1 MKRNIYI
8 IAIFVLVAFS
18 ACKKYLATVP
28 QSFLPP
34 ASYYQGSNLT
44 NAIAAIYSPLG
55 SFGGASLY
63 NENVVGIFTCNDE
76 TFIGGPGRAVASNN
90 VAALGYDY
98 STGNINNFWKGCYTG
113 IERANE
119 LLSYVDPKDPSAD
132 VQAAY
137 GEALFLRA
145 YYHFLLVS
153 NFGDVPLKITPTTS
167 PEGLQ
172 IARTPTIAVYEQ
184 ILADMKA
191 AENRVYPINKLNH
204 ASRVSKSAVDGIL
217 ARVYLY
223 MAGYPLNGGK
233 GGAAAMY
240 DSSLT
245 YSQKVINSG
254 LHSLNPSY
262 SQIFINNAANIFD
275 VKESIWEVGYSGNDG
290 AIVKA
295 GSTLGS
301 QNGIPFSFT
310 NVLPGSINQVFQD
323 SGYSYGYIYVNQ
335 KLYNLYDSCDARRD
349 WNVANFNYAVST
361 TTLPYVTRVPISNT
375 TVFSYNKP
383 NAKWRRNYENFI
395 PKGKNTSA
403 INFPIL
409 RYADVLLMFAEADLQ
424 VNGGSCTP
432 AGVAA
437 VNAVRE
443 RGYGLTATTAPLKSL
458 NLING
463 GSGYNTTITNNYN
476 NASIADVNLGNWLG
490 CASTITGGAV
500 TAVKLTSGGLGFTP
514 ASAATIYLGTPWAA
528 NTTYT
533 VNKQVINNGNL
544 YTVTTA
550 GNSTAT
556 PPAQTSGASSA
567 AVTGAVF
574 TYAGVAATASGTLL
588 TAADVDKSAITL
600 KDIQDERSRELCYE
614 GTRKGDLVRWNIF
627 YPTMLDVF
635 NQMNA
640 WPTYAIN
647 TKANAITGYSNVA
660 SGLPFKHLLLPI
672 PSSEMSVNK
681 NVTQNPGW

>member
-1 MKRNIYI
+1 MKRIYI
-8 IAIFVLVAFS
+8 LAAFFLTAFT
-18 ACKKYLATVP
+18 ACKKYLATEP
-28 QSFLPP
+28 ESFLPP
-34 ASYYQGSNLT
+34 ASYYQGSNLI
-44 NAIAAIYSPLG
+44 NALAAIYSPLG
-55 SFGGASLY
+55 SFNGSIY
-63 NENVVGIFTCNDE
+63 NEYVSNTLACNDE
-76 TFIGGPGRAVASNN
+76 TFYGGAGRQASGFPQAVYD
-90 VAALGYDY
+90 YDY
-98 STGNINNFWKGCYTG
+98 SSSGVNNIWKLCYSG

-119 LLSYVDPKDPSAD
+119 LLSYVDPKDPSVD

-153 NFGDVPLKITPTTS
+153 NFGDVPLKLTPTTS

-184 ILADMKA
+184 IVNDMKA
-191 AENRVYPINKLNH
+191 AENKVFPITKFNY
-204 ASRVSKSAVDGIL
+204 ASRVSKSAIDGIL

-233 GGAAAMY
+233 AGATAMY
-240 DSSLT
+240 DSSRT

-262 SQIFINNAANIFD
+262 SQIFINNAADTYD
-275 VKESIWEVGYSGNDG
+275 VKESIWEVDYSGNDAT
-290 AIVKA
+290 AIRS
-295 GSTLGS
+295 GSNLGS
-301 QNGIPFSFT
+301 ANGIQFTAT
-310 NVLPGSINQVFQD
+310 NVLPGSINQVWQD
-323 SGYSYGYIYVNQ
+323 SGYCYGFIYVNQ

-349 WNVANFNYAVST
+349 WNIANFTLGVST
-361 TTLPYVTRVPISNT
+361 TTFPYVTRNPISNT
-375 TVFSYNKP
+375 AVFSYNRN
-383 NAKWRRNYENFI
+383 NAKWRRNYETII
-395 PKGKNTSA
+395 PKGKNISS

-424 VNGGSCTP
+424 LNGGSCTP
-432 AGVAA
+432 AGIAA

-443 RGYGLTATTAPLKSL
+443 RGYGLTAATAPLKSL
-458 NLING
+458 TLTSG
-463 GSGYNTTITNNYN
+463 GSGYNATIVSNYN

-490 CASTITGGAV
+490 CASTITGSTV
-500 TAVKLTSGGLGFTP
+500 TAVKLTSGGKGFTP
-514 ASAATIYLGTPWAA
+514 ASAATIYLGSPWTS

-550 GNSTAT
+550 GNSTTT
-556 PPAQTSGASSA
+556 PPTQTSGASSA

-588 TAADVDKSAITL
+588 TAADVDKTAITL
-600 KDIQDERSRELCYE
+600 KDIQDERARELCYE
-614 GTRKGDLVRWNIF
+614 GTRKADLVRWNIF
-627 YPTMLDVF
+627 YSTMLDVY

-640 WPTYAIN
+640 WSSYATN

-660 SGLPFKHLLLPI
+660 SAPQYKHLLLPI

-681 NVTQNPGW
+681 NMTQNPGW